1 MDAGVKSAGMSSLR
15 LRVLATQD
23 GSLSRRNDGA
33 ALASGPERDQVREW
47 QDRAPREVR
56 IGRHPD
62 NDLELPYAGIS
73 ALHARLFQKG
83 EGRAGADAEWW
94 LEDLGSSNG
103 TWMGDTRLRPG
114 VPHLVNV
121 GAAFRVGAL
130 SIELQP
136 VARAGALES
145 TATMGRRLIV
155 DGLAPPSISPRTGPQ
170 PTAFRPGPDRAQP
183 HADAGRPPAPERP
196 SARRPPVPAPGP
208 RQAPGSASRGI
219 VVAFAIGMTVLAVSG
234 LIALALALR

>member
-1 MDAGVKSAGMSSLR
+1 MSSLR
-15 LRVLATQD
+15 LRVLAAKG
-23 GSLSRRNDGA
+23 GSLSTRRNDGA

-47 QDRAPREVR
+47 QDRDPREVR

-83 EGRAGADAEWW
+83 EGRVSTDAEWW

-103 TWMGDTRLRPG
+103 TWMGNTRLRPG
-114 VPHLVNV
+114 VPHLVNA
-121 GAAFRVGAL
+121 GAAFRVGEL

-155 DGLAPPSISPRTGPQ
+155 DGLAPPSISPRAGPQ
-170 PTAFRPGPDRAQP
+170 PTTLRPGTDRGQP
-183 HADAGRPPAPERP
+183 SAVARPPAHERP
-196 SARRPPVPAPGP
+196 SARRPSVPASSP